1 MDLVQ
6 MDMNLFLGNRYDVYY
21 PLHIPSSMVTFMHL
35 IQLIEVKNYKQAFN
49 CTTLLNEVLPE
60 FIM

>member
-1 MDLVQ
+1 
-6 MDMNLFLGNRYDVYY
+6 MDMNIFLGDRYEVFY

-35 IQLIEVKNYKQAFN
+35 IQLIEMKNFKQAFN
-49 CTTLLNEVLPE
+49 CITLLNEVLPE

>member
-6 MDMNLFLGNRYDVYY
+6 MDMNLFLGNRYNVCY

-49 CTTLLNEVLPE
+49 CIMLLNEVN
-60 FIM
+60 M